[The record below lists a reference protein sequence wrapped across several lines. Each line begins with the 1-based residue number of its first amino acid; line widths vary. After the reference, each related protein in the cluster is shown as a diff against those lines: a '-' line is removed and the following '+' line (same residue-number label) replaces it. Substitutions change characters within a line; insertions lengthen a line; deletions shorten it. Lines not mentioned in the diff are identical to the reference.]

1 MIADGKKE
9 TVKIQIMIGA
19 IIGDVVGSRFE
30 FNNHLSTDF
39 QLFAKDCSFTDDT
52 VCTVAVADA
61 LLKGISFGQSLRHW
75 CLKYPTPKGGYGGS
89 FAAWLHS
96 TNPMPYNSFGNGSAM
111 RASPCAW
118 FYNDRERILDKA
130 RQSAECTHDHP
141 EGIRGAM
148 CVADCIYH
156 ARFGSQK
163 HEIKE
168 LAIREYGYNLDMTC
182 DSIRKT
188 NTFNETCQVTVPQA
202 IVAFLE
208 STDFESAIRLAVSIG
223 GDSDTI
229 AAITGSIAEAF
240 YGVPEHF
247 KSAVLDYLPDEFIKV
262 LSNFDNNKGK

>member
-1 MIADGKKE
+1 
-9 TVKIQIMIGA
+9 
-19 IIGDVVGSRFE
+19 
-30 FNNHLSTDF
+30 
-39 QLFAKDCSFTDDT
+39 
-52 VCTVAVADA
+52 
-61 LLKGISFGQSLRHW
+61 
-75 CLKYPTPKGGYGGS
+75 
-89 FAAWLHS
+89 
-96 TNPMPYNSFGNGSAM
+96 
-111 RASPCAW
+111 
-118 FYNDRERILDKA
+118 
-130 RQSAECTHDHP
+130 
-141 EGIRGAM
+141 
-148 CVADCIYH
+148 
-156 ARFGSQK
+156 
-163 HEIKE
+163 

>member
-9 TVKIQIMIGA
+9 TVKIQVMIGA

-61 LLKGISFGQSLRHW
+61 LLKGISFEQSLRYW

-96 TNPMPYNSFGNGSAM
+96 INPMPYNSFGNGSAM

-208 STDFESAIRLAVSIG
+208 STDFENAIRLAISIG

-240 YGVPEHF
+240 YGVPEHL
-247 KSAVLDYLPDEFIKV
+247 KSAVFDYLPDEFIKV
-262 LSNFDNNKGK
+262 LSNFDNNK